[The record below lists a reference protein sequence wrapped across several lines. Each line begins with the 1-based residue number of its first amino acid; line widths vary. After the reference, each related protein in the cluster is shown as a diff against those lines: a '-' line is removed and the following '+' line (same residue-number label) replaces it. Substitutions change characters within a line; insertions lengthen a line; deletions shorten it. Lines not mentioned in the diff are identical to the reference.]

1 MKTVEINY
9 YTIEELKEVSPTGYE
24 NAYKN
29 YYNHECDYGY
39 AWFDSAIDSVKKFL
53 SLFDCELCE
62 FVMGSV
68 YRDDYRYNDNYIYL
82 WNDEE
87 ECDDELEI
95 DELEGEKLK
104 QYLELAHGITLEK
117 WDECPLTGYC
127 LDITLLEPLHEYMTG
142 EKYQD
147 YTLKD
152 LINLSMSNALN
163 EVDADFEYQLGYDAF
178 EENCDMNDYYFDING
193 NLE

>member
-9 YTIEELKEVSPTGYE
+9 YTLEELKEVNPTGYD
-24 NAYKN
+24 NAYRN
-29 YYNHECDYGY
+29 YYEFQCEYGY

-53 SLFDCELCE
+53 SLFDCKLCD
-62 FVMGSV
+62 FVVGSV
-68 YRDDYRYNDNYIYL
+68 YRDDYSYTDNYIYM
-82 WNDEE
+82 WNEDEQCE
-87 ECDDELEI
+87 DALEI
-95 DELEGEKLK
+95 DEIEGEKLK
-104 QYLELAHGITLEK
+104 EYLQAKHGDTLEK
-117 WDECPLTGYC
+117 WNECDLTGYC

-147 YTLKD
+147 YTLRD

-163 EVDADFEYQLGYDAF
+163 EVDADFEYQISFEAF
-178 EENCDMNDYYFDING
+178 EEDSHSNDYYYDING

>member
-9 YTIEELKEVSPTGYE
+9 YTIEELKQVSPAGYE

-29 YYNHECDYGY
+29 YYNRECEFGY
-39 AWFDSAIDSVKKFL
+39 AWADSAIDSVKKFL
-53 SLFDCELCE
+53 DLFDCELDD

-68 YRDDYRYNDNYIYL
+68 YRNDYRYTDNYIYL

-87 ECDDELEI
+87 ECEDVLEI
-95 DELEGEKLK
+95 DEIEGEKLK
-104 QYLELAHGITLEK
+104 EYLQTEHSCTLKK

-127 LDITLLEPLHEYMTG
+127 LDFTLLEPLHEYMTG

-152 LINLSMSNALN
+152 LIDLSMSNALN
-163 EVDADFEYQLGYDAF
+163 EVDADYEYQLGYDAF